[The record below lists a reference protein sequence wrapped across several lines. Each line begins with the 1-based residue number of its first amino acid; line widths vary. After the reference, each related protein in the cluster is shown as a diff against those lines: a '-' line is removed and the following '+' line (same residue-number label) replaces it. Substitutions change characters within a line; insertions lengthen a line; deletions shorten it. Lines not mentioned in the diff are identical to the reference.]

1 MSITAYADELF
12 RLLSMTMYLWISR
25 SAIQILND
33 DFDLSGKY
41 FHNIDQL
48 YKYDRTK
55 TEVKVAFSSLINDQR
70 DTHLILK

>member
-25 SAIQILND
+25 SAIQ
-33 DFDLSGKY
+33 
-41 FHNIDQL
+41 
-48 YKYDRTK
+48 YKYNRTE
-55 TEVKVAFSSLINDQR
+55 TAVKVDFSSLINDQR